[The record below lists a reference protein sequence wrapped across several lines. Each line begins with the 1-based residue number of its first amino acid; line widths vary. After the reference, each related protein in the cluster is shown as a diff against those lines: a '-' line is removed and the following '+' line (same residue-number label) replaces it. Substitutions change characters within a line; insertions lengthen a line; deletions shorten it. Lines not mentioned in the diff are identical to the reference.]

1 MTTTSVVWRLVA
13 LAALAVGL
21 ACNPLDPSKI
31 EVERDSGASSCN
43 PACGAGQY
51 CLQTQAGACS
61 CFAACD
67 NSLCQAGSCVQ
78 DPAQGAVCVDL
89 AQTRCP

>member
-1 MTTTSVVWRLVA
+1 MTITRA
-13 LAALAVGL
+13 IGLAALLAHL

-31 EVERDSGASSCN
+31 AVEPDSGSAASCS
-43 PACGAGQY
+43 PACTAGQH
-51 CLQTQAGACS
+51 CLRDQAGTCG
-61 CFAACD
+61 CYAACD

-89 AQTRCP
+89 AQTRCQ